1 MNFAVTPRETIAR
14 AIQWSCLCLPGELSA
29 AEALNRWHYHHG
41 QHPWEPE
48 VETKAFPP
56 WTLVLDS
63 HGQLL
68 GLLPDWQLA
77 AALWTEH
84 FSPAIALA
92 EICLPCSL
100 RLDLAKLPS
109 LGEVMQIFATWG
121 HGWDV
126 IPVVDRQ
133 HQTWGLLSVGN
144 LIRSVNLC
152 QLWQSLPLQ
161 VTASPPL
168 CLGPETTLGQL
179 VRHCFEQ
186 QISGLPVVY
195 SSPLLPTATTRIPL
209 GNISL
214 SHYFRSPNYG
224 SLGLDNPI
232 GPDLSPT
239 FPLCTI
245 NQTYCHARELL
256 RRQNDDYVIVT
267 DISGAF
273 VGWVGPQ
280 QWLATLQPDVLLE
293 ALQREMEMPRIVQHL
308 EARIVWQQQQQQRN
322 QHLIQKLLSHNPN
335 LIYLYDLIKNEIVY
349 LNIPS
354 TLVNGESAGASI
366 PNPMVDAG
374 PWRDLLLPPG
384 YFSRQELVALEA
396 HEKKEFSFEFTDAR
410 RSVHYFTV
418 EISAFEIDGG
428 GQTSKILCLAQDV
441 SQGKRAEAALHTKEQ
456 QLQTLVN
463 TIADGI
469 IILNNRD
476 KVIYANPMACQMFGL
491 SEEEFLQSQL
501 GLSNQ
506 GQTEIGINVSPEEE
520 GVGEIK
526 AVPIHWQGEDCR
538 LVTVRDVTDRQR
550 VLRKLRDSEQ
560 IHRTLLEA
568 LPNLVWR
575 LSSTGEVWEC
585 NQRTLAYFSRRG
597 RKILGNTWQQFIE
610 PGERE
615 TVQRQWGQGI
625 AAQQFFQLECRL
637 WRNDG
642 QYRWHLLQVLPL
654 QDRFGS
660 INGWLA
666 SSTDIDDLK
675 EAEKALRNQA
685 QQEKLLSSISQRIR
699 QSLKLETILRT
710 TVTEVRRTIHA
721 DRVLIYH
728 IQEDG
733 LGITIA
739 ESVVNGQPSVMQ
751 MDLSPASFPEECYQR
766 YLNGYIYASHDQLP
780 ECASNCAVQ
789 CFTVAESQ
797 SRMVA
802 PIVFDHSLWGLL
814 IVHQCSTTRTWQTA
828 EIQLMQSLGNQLAI
842 AIQQSLLYER
852 LQEELSERQRAEQK
866 LLAVNQLQKGIFD
879 VANYMIISTDGEGL
893 ISTFNRTAE
902 EILGYTAAELIGQQT
917 PLIFHDPEEMA
928 SQAAQ
933 LSQQLGQTL
942 LPNSIDMF
950 AIPAIQWGVY
960 EREWTYITKTGD
972 RLPVYISITAL
983 RDNQGNVDGL
993 VGVITDLRRQKQ
1005 IEIERQNLDFVVKNS
1020 TELIVI
1026 TDLEQRVTFLNQA
1039 GQSLMGLENLEA
1051 AQSTYLSEYVSPEY
1065 LNFWQTEI
1073 IPQVFRAGAWEGE
1086 FSLQHYQTA
1095 AEIPVTASVFLLQD
1109 GNGQHPANLVAIVHD
1124 ITHIKNAEKRILAAL
1139 ETEKELGE
1147 LRSRF
1152 ISTTSHEFR
1161 TPLAIISSST
1171 GILKKYWSKL
1181 DGQRRG
1187 QHLERIQESVHHMV
1201 ELLDDVLTINRAET
1215 KYLPFEP
1222 QLLDLVGFCQGI
1234 TDELQ
1239 GSTEYH
1245 CLLFS
1250 YDGLGAGETVAF
1262 DPKLLRQILTNL
1274 LGNAIKYSP
1283 HGHQVEFHLQ
1293 RRGDDGVFSVQDY
1306 GIGIAPEE
1314 IPNLFDSFYRGTN
1327 VGSVPGTGLGLPIV
1341 KKCAELHGGAITVT
1355 SQLGQGSRF
1364 EVDLPLWYS

>member
-1 MNFAVTPRETIAR
+1 MTFAATPRDAIAS
-14 AIQWSCLCLPGELSA
+14 AIQWACLCLPGELSA
-29 AEALNRWHYHHG
+29 TEALNRWHRHG
-41 QHPWEPE
+41 QRSWEPQAE
-48 VETKAFPP
+48 AKAFPP
-56 WTLVLDS
+56 WALVLDND
-63 HGQLL
+63 GQLL

-92 EICLPCSL
+92 KLCLPCSL
-100 RLDLAKLPS
+100 RLDLEKLPS

-121 HGWDV
+121 YGWDV
-126 IPVVDRQ
+126 IPVADRQ
-133 HQTWGLLSVGN
+133 HQTWGLLSIGN

-152 QLWQSLPLQ
+152 QLWQNLSLQ
-161 VTASPPL
+161 VMGSPPL
-168 CLGPETTLGQL
+168 CLGTETTLGEL
-179 VRHCFEQ
+179 VCHCFEH
-186 QISGLPVVY
+186 QISSFPVIY
-195 SSPLLPTATTRIPL
+195 SSPLLPPASPRIPL
-209 GNISL
+209 GNVSL
-214 SHYFRSPNYG
+214 SNYFKGPNYG

-256 RRQNDDYVIVT
+256 RRQNDDYVVIT

-280 QWLATLQPDVLLE
+280 QWLATMQTDVLLE

-335 LIYLYDLIKNEIVY
+335 LIYLYDLVKNEIVY
-349 LNIPS
+349 LNIPG
-354 TLVNGESAGASI
+354 TLVEGGSGGAPI
-366 PNPMVDAG
+366 PNPMVEAD
-374 PWRDLLLPPG
+374 PWQDLLLPSS
-384 YFSRQELVALEA
+384 YLAREELAALQA
-396 HEKKEFSFEFTDAR
+396 HEKREFNFEFTDGQG
-410 RSVHYFTV
+410 SVHYFTV
-418 EISAFEIDGG
+418 EISAFEIDGR

-441 SQGKRAEAALHTKEQ
+441 SHGKRAEAALHTKEQ

-469 IILNNRD
+469 VILDNHD
-476 KVIYANPMACQMFGL
+476 KVIYANPMACQMFSL
-491 SEEEFLQSQL
+491 SKEEFLQSQL
-501 GLSNQ
+501 GLSKR

-520 GVGEIK
+520 GIGEIK
-526 AVPIHWQGEDCR
+526 AVSIHWQGEDCR

-560 IHRTLLEA
+560 IHRSLLEA
-568 LPNLVWR
+568 LPNMVWR
-575 LSSTGEVWEC
+575 LSSTGDVWEC
-585 NQRTLAYFSRRG
+585 NQRTLAYFGRRG

-610 PGERE
+610 PGEQE
-615 TVQRQWGQGI
+615 TVQRQWRQGI

-637 WRNDG
+637 WRSDG

-654 QDRFGS
+654 GDRFGS

-699 QSLKLETILRT
+699 ESLKLETILRT
-710 TVTEVRRTIHA
+710 TVTEVRRTIRA

-733 LGITIA
+733 LGTTIA
-739 ESVVNGQPSVMQ
+739 ESVVNGQPSVME
-751 MDLSPASFPEECYQR
+751 MDFSPESFPAECYQR

-780 ECASNCAVQ
+780 DCASNCAVQ
-789 CFTVAESQ
+789 CFTVVESQ
-797 SRMVA
+797 SRIVA

-814 IVHQCSTTRTWQTA
+814 IVHQCSAPRTWQTA

-866 LLAVNQLQKGIFD
+866 LLEVNQLQKGIFD
-879 VANYMIISTDGEGL
+879 VANYMIISTDSGGF

-902 EILGYTAAELIGQQT
+902 EILGYTAAELIGRQT
-917 PLIFHDPEEMA
+917 PLIFHDLEEMA

-942 LPNSIDMF
+942 VPNSIDMF

-983 RDNQGNVDGL
+983 RDDQGKVGGL

-1026 TDLEQRVTFLNQA
+1026 TDLEQKVTFLNQA

-1051 AQSTYLSEYVSPEY
+1051 AQSTHLNEYVSPEY

-1073 IPQVFRAGAWEGE
+1073 IPQVFRSGAWEGE

-1109 GNGQHPANLVAIVHD
+1109 GNGQHPVNLVAIVHD

-1171 GILKKYWSKL
+1171 GILKKYWPKL
-1181 DGQRRG
+1181 DRQRRG

-1215 KYLPFEP
+1215 KYLLFEP
-1222 QLLDLVGFCQGI
+1222 QPLDLVSFCQGI

-1239 GSTEYH
+1239 SSTEYH

-1250 YDGLGAGETVAF
+1250 YDGPKPGEAVAF

-1283 HGHQVEFHLQ
+1283 CGQQVEFHLQ
-1293 RRGDDGVFSVQDY
+1293 RRGDDGIFSVQDY
-1306 GIGIAPEE
+1306 GIGISSED

-1327 VGSVPGTGLGLPIV
+1327 VGSIPGTGLGLPIV
-1341 KKCAELHGGAITVT
+1341 KKCAELHGGTIIVT

-1364 EVDLPLWYS
+1364 QVDLPLWYS

>member
-1 MNFAVTPRETIAR
+1 MTFAATPREATAS

-29 AEALNRWHYHHG
+29 AEALNRWHRHG
-41 QHPWEPE
+41 QRSWEPQA
-48 VETKAFPP
+48 KAFPP
-56 WTLVLDS
+56 WALVLDND
-63 HGQLL
+63 GQLL

-92 EICLPCSL
+92 ELCLPCSL
-100 RLDLAKLPS
+100 RLDLEKLPS

-121 HGWDV
+121 YGWDV
-126 IPVVDRQ
+126 IPVADRQ
-133 HQTWGLLSVGN
+133 HQTWGLLSIGN

-152 QLWQSLPLQ
+152 QLWQNLSLQ
-161 VTASPPL
+161 VMGSPPL
-168 CLGPETTLGQL
+168 CLGTETTVGEL
-179 VRHCFEQ
+179 VCHCFKH
-186 QISGLPVVY
+186 QISSFPVVY
-195 SSPLLPTATTRIPL
+195 SSPLLPPAAPRIPL
-209 GNISL
+209 GNVSL
-214 SHYFRSPNYG
+214 SHYFKGPNYA
-224 SLGLDNPI
+224 SLALDNPI

-245 NQTYCHARELL
+245 NQTYGHARELL
-256 RRQNDDYVIVT
+256 RRQNDDYVVIT

-280 QWLATLQPDVLLE
+280 QWLATVQTDVLLE
-293 ALQREMEMPRIVQHL
+293 ALQREVEMPRIVQHL

-335 LIYLYDLIKNEIVY
+335 LIYLYDLVKNEIVY
-349 LNIPS
+349 LNIPG
-354 TLVNGESAGASI
+354 TLVEGGSGGASI
-366 PNPMVDAG
+366 PNPMVEAD
-374 PWRDLLLPPG
+374 PWQDLLLPPS
-384 YFSRQELVALEA
+384 YLAREELAALQA
-396 HEKKEFSFEFTDAR
+396 HEKREFNFEFTDGHG
-410 RSVHYFTV
+410 SVHYFTV
-418 EISAFEIDGG
+418 EISAFEIDGT

-441 SQGKRAEAALHTKEQ
+441 SHGKRAEAALHTKEQ

-469 IILNNRD
+469 VILDNHD

-491 SEEEFLQSQL
+491 SKEEFLQSQL
-501 GLSNQ
+501 GLSKR

-520 GVGEIK
+520 GIGEIK

-550 VLRKLRDSEQ
+550 VLKKLRDSEQ
-560 IHRTLLEA
+560 IHRSLLEA
-568 LPNLVWR
+568 LPNMVWR
-575 LSSTGEVWEC
+575 LSSAGDVWEC
-585 NQRTLAYFSRRG
+585 NQRTLAYFGRRG

-610 PGERE
+610 PRERE
-615 TVQRQWGQGI
+615 TVQRQWRQGI
-625 AAQQFFQLECRL
+625 AAQEFFQLECRL
-637 WRNDG
+637 WRSDG

-654 QDRFGS
+654 EDHFGS

-699 QSLKLETILRT
+699 ESLKLETILRT
-710 TVTEVRRTIHA
+710 TVTEVRRTIRA

-733 LGITIA
+733 LGTTIA

-751 MDLSPASFPEECYQR
+751 MDLRPENFPPECYQR
-766 YLNGYIYASHDQLP
+766 YVNGYIYASHDQLP
-780 ECASNCAVQ
+780 DCVSNCAVQ
-789 CFTVAESQ
+789 CFTMVESQ
-797 SRMVA
+797 SRIVA

-814 IVHQCSTTRTWQTA
+814 IVHQCSTPRIWQTA

-852 LQEELSERQRAEQK
+852 LQGELSERQRAEQK
-866 LLAVNQLQKGIFD
+866 LLEVNQLQKGIFD
-879 VANYMIISTDGEGL
+879 VANYMIISTDSEGI

-902 EILGYTAAELIGQQT
+902 EILGYTAGELIGQQT
-917 PLIFHDPEEMA
+917 PLIFHDQEEMA
-928 SQAAQ
+928 SEAVQ
-933 LSQQLGQTL
+933 LSQKLGQPL
-942 LPNSIDMF
+942 EPNSIDMF
-950 AIPAIQWGVY
+950 AVPAIQWGVY

-983 RDNQGNVDGL
+983 RDDQGKVGGL
-993 VGVITDLRRQKQ
+993 AGVITDLRRQKQ
-1005 IEIERQNLDFVVKNS
+1005 IERERQNLDFVVKNS

-1026 TDLEQRVTFLNQA
+1026 TDLKQKLTFLNQA
-1039 GQSLMGLENLEA
+1039 GQSLIGLENPET
-1051 AQSTYLSEYVSPEY
+1051 AQTTYLTEHISPEY

-1073 IPQVFRAGAWEGE
+1073 IPQVFRCGAWEGE

-1095 AEIPVTASVFLLQD
+1095 AEIPVTASVFLLRD
-1109 GNGQHPANLVAIVHD
+1109 VNGQHPANLVAIVHD

-1139 ETEKELGE
+1139 EAEKELGE

-1171 GILKKYWSKL
+1171 GILKKYWPKL
-1181 DGQRRG
+1181 DSQRRG

-1222 QLLDLVGFCQGI
+1222 QPLDLVSFCQGI

-1239 GSTEYH
+1239 SSTEYH

-1250 YDGLGAGETVAF
+1250 YDGPKPGEAVAF

-1283 HGHQVEFHLQ
+1283 CGQQVEFHLQ
-1293 RRGDDGVFSVQDY
+1293 RRGDDGIFSVQDY
-1306 GIGIAPEE
+1306 GIGINPED

-1327 VGSVPGTGLGLPIV
+1327 VGSIPGTGLGLPIV
-1341 KKCAELHGGAITVT
+1341 KKCAELHGGTITVT

-1364 EVDLPLWYS
+1364 QVDLPLWYS